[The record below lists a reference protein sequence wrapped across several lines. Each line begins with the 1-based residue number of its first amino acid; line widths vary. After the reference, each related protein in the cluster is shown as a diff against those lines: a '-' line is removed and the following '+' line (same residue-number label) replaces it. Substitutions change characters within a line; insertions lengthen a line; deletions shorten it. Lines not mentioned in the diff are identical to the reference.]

1 MTINIVAL
9 VLSAVAL
16 GISTWLAV
24 RQALQ
29 QKRATHLPAYLGML
43 SEFRSREFNDHYLY
57 VCEKLSKDHD
67 PKSGISGLP
76 DHAREAI
83 YDIAYYY
90 QIFASLISTG
100 IVDEEVTLALIHGR
114 VIKVWDAIS
123 SFVIRERE
131 ITDAT
136 GRYLLQILEAF
147 AARAGQVVVEPPTSV
162 LARSRWKSK

>member
-1 MTINIVAL
+1 M
-9 VLSAVAL
+9 
-16 GISTWLAV
+16 
-24 RQALQ
+24 
-29 QKRATHLPAYLGML
+29 
-43 SEFRSREFNDHYLY
+43 RETF
-57 VCEKLSKDHD
+57 D

-123 SFVIRERE
+123 PFVIRERE

-147 AARAGQVVVEPPTSV
+147 AARAEQVVVEPPTSV